1 MVQRREAVRV
11 EDDFG
16 EWTPITVHLSGEIS
30 PRNRIRP
37 YKGSMFAAY
46 PRDIVFSRID
56 ARSGAIGMLPPEIGK
71 AVITSEFPVFTA
83 DPARL
88 AGEFVR
94 LVLRTGS
101 FIEALRQKASGTSGR
116 KRITPKAFQDLR
128 IPLPPLDEQRKIVA
142 AHRAGLDHATALE
155 READETEA
163 RAMAAFEAALGLKP
177 PWPLPDRPVFAA
189 FFKDLDR
196 WSHEAILRR
205 TAADDTARKSPY
217 PIVQL
222 GDLIADL
229 AVGWSPRCL
238 SRPANNDEWGVL
250 KLSAVTSGYFKSSEN
265 KALPPKVKQRPELE
279 LKHRDVLVTR
289 GSGVTRLVGAAI
301 FVANEPP
308 PKMMICDLI
317 FRVIFNE
324 ASNIDAAFL
333 AAILATTDLRDQIED
348 RRTGAAPMMQKIT
361 KSALM
366 SLRLPLPSKNEQ
378 ANMVGALDHARTTAA
393 GLRGRAEQAR
403 ARAWTEFESAVYA
416 AEGDAATVAA
426 RPRHDP
432 GAETPSA

>member
-16 EWTPITVHLSGEIS
+16 EWTPITVHLSGEIL

-83 DPARL
+83 DPARVE
-88 AGEFVR
+88 GEFVR

-101 FIEALRQKASGTSGR
+101 FIEALRQRASGTSGR

-177 PWPLPDRPVFAA
+177 PRPLPDRPVFAA

-205 TAADDTARKSPY
+205 TAADDTARELPY
-217 PIVQL
+217 PILQL
-222 GDLIADL
+222 GDVIADL
-229 AVGWSPRCL
+229 ENGWSPKCHD
-238 SRPANNDEWGVL
+238 RPAEDGEWGVL
-250 KLSAVTSGYFKSSEN
+250 KLGAVSFGVFDPNEN
-265 KALPPKVKQRPELE
+265 KALPSSCP
-279 LKHRDVLVTR
+279 
-289 GSGVTRLVGAAI
+289 
-301 FVANEPP
+301 
-308 PKMMICDLI
+308 
-317 FRVIFNE
+317 
-324 ASNIDAAFL
+324 
-333 AAILATTDLRDQIED
+333 
-348 RRTGAAPMMQKIT
+348 
-361 KSALM
+361 
-366 SLRLPLPSKNEQ
+366 
-378 ANMVGALDHARTTAA
+378 
-393 GLRGRAEQAR
+393 
-403 ARAWTEFESAVYA
+403 
-416 AEGDAATVAA
+416 
-426 RPRHDP
+426 
-432 GAETPSA
+432 

>member
-16 EWTPITVHLSGEIS
+16 EWTPITVHLSGEIL

-83 DPARL
+83 DPARVE
-88 AGEFVR
+88 GEFVR

-101 FIEALRQKASGTSGR
+101 FIEALRQRASGTSGR

-163 RAMAAFEAALGLKP
+163 RAMAAFEAALGLEP
-177 PWPLPDRPVFAA
+177 PRPLPDRPVFAA

-205 TAADDTARKSPY
+205 TAARH
-217 PIVQL
+217 
-222 GDLIADL
+222 G
-229 AVGWSPRCL
+229 PRI
-238 SRPANNDEWGVL
+238 
-250 KLSAVTSGYFKSSEN
+250 
-265 KALPPKVKQRPELE
+265 ALPDSP
-279 LKHRDVLVTR
+279 TR
-289 GSGVTRLVGAAI
+289 R
-301 FVANEPP
+301 
-308 PKMMICDLI
+308 
-317 FRVIFNE
+317 R
-324 ASNIDAAFL
+324 
-333 AAILATTDLRDQIED
+333 D
-348 RRTGAAPMMQKIT
+348 RR
-361 KSALM
+361 
-366 SLRLPLPSKNEQ
+366 
-378 ANMVGALDHARTTAA
+378 
-393 GLRGRAEQAR
+393 
-403 ARAWTEFESAVYA
+403 
-416 AEGDAATVAA
+416 
-426 RPRHDP
+426 P
-432 GAETPSA
+432 GEWLEPEMP